1 MNLKR
6 RLQRLEMLAA
16 KTRPQTVSAPVDFWA
31 EVAAVAAYVEGTG
44 PAPPEQ
50 PCPSGMDPARWEANG
65 QWIHWMA
72 AKARGEPLGEA
83 ERRWV
88 EDMENIFAKV
98 AAVHQREQENEA
110 GTMDVLPI

>member
-1 MNLKR
+1 
-6 RLQRLEMLAA
+6 MLAA
-16 KTRPQTVSAPVDFWA
+16 KASPQTVSAPVDFWA

-98 AAVHQREQENEA
+98 AAVHQREQENEDGNGRA
-110 GTMDVLPI
+110 ANLTKKETP